1 MPLPFQFS
9 IITDPVRLSCHMRL
23 RCHVRHQGS
32 GRLRADLGAGGGQ
45 VGGHFPVPRPGTCP
59 PPLTQGEQ
67 PSKNSGVHAAILAPG
82 FVKLHESVG
91 GYVHMTSSPIC
102 LMTPLTI
109 GIPFCLQSGS
119 LS

>member
-1 MPLPFQFS
+1 ML
-9 IITDPVRLSCHMRL
+9 T
-23 RCHVRHQGS
+23 
-32 GRLRADLGAGGGQ
+32 GGL
-45 VGGHFPVPRPGTCP
+45 VGGRGGATSQSRVLEPAP

-102 LMTPLTI
+102 LMTSLTI